1 MRKPTPVKQ
10 SPNEL
15 RNQLLQQANSVTQL
29 FKDTEYAEEFVDEI
43 APATRQE
50 VAPPPKP
57 PKDRFNPD
65 QIVDIITFI
74 EHPYF
79 L

>member
-1 MRKPTPVKQ
+1 MRKPTPVVK
-10 SPNEL
+10 SSNEL
-15 RNQLLQQANSVTQL
+15 RSQLLQQANSVTEL
-29 FKDTEYAEEFVDEI
+29 FKGTEYAEDFVDEI

-50 VAPPPKP
+50 VAPPVKP

-74 EHPYF
+74 EQ
-79 L
+79 